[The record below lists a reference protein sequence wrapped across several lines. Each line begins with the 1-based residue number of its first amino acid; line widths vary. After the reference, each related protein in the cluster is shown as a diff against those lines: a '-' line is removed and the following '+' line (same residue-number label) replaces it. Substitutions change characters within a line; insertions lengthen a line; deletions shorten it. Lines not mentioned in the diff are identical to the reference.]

1 MRYRYKNKTYVI
13 KPFTF
18 ILLFA
23 VIIAIAAIVIVNVL
37 DKDKPTDDDDKSS
50 DVSGVSDVSGE
61 ENSEDNTSDISQTI
75 SEPEEPVNAL
85 PEGSLSDWNLIL
97 LNTEENNKLDSNMD
111 IKKTKFDTQYVDAR
125 IAEAYQEMYDA
136 AKAEGIILYLRSGYR
151 SLETQEA
158 NYNNNVARLKNEGKT
173 EAEAIALTDQY
184 YTRKGHSEHH
194 SGLACDI
201 ITPQYHNQVYTL
213 SEKFAETEAYGWL
226 VQNSYKYGFVL
237 RYPKDKVDITKIN
250 YEPWHYRFVGKT
262 HAQYMYDNELCLEE
276 YLKLF
281 EE

>member
-1 MRYRYKNKTYVI
+1 MRYRYKNKTYII

-18 ILLFA
+18 VCLFII
-23 VIIAIAAIVIVNVL
+23 IIAIVAVSFVSCSKKGN
-37 DKDKPTDDDDKSS
+37 DDGGNSEIN
-50 DVSGVSDVSGE
+50 SGE
-61 ENSEDNTSDISQTI
+61 QSSQGTESDASSGESQTRSEDVIGETNQ
-75 SEPEEPVNAL
+75 L
-85 PEGSLSDWNLIL
+85 PEGSLDDWNLIL
-97 LNTEENNKLDSNMD
+97 LNTDEENKLDANMD
-111 IKKTKFDTQYVDAR
+111 IKKVKFDTQTVDAR
-125 IAEAYQEMYDA
+125 IAPAYQEMYDA
-136 AKAEGIILYLRSGYR
+136 ALKDGIILYLRSGYR

-173 EAEAIALTDQY
+173 EEEAIRLTDQY

-213 SEKFAETEAYGWL
+213 DERFAETEAYGWL
-226 VQNSYKYGFVL
+226 VENSYKYGFVL

-262 HAQYMYDNELCLEE
+262 HAQYMFDNNLCLEE

-281 EE
+281 K

>member
-1 MRYRYKNKTYVI
+1 MRYRYKNKTYII

-18 ILLFA
+18 VCLFII
-23 VIIAIAAIVIVNVL
+23 IIAIVAVSFVSCSKKGN
-37 DKDKPTDDDDKSS
+37 DDGGNSEIN
-50 DVSGVSDVSGE
+50 SGE
-61 ENSEDNTSDISQTI
+61 QSSRNAESDSPSNAESGESQTQSEDVIGETNK
-75 SEPEEPVNAL
+75 L
-85 PEGSLSDWNLIL
+85 PEGSLDDWNLIL
-97 LNTEENNKLDSNMD
+97 LNTDEENKLDANMD
-111 IKKTKFDTQYVDAR
+111 IKKVKFDTQTVDAR
-125 IAEAYQEMYDA
+125 IAPAYQEMYDA
-136 AKAEGIILYLRSGYR
+136 ALKDGIILYLRSGYR

-173 EAEAIALTDQY
+173 EEEAIRLTDQY

-213 SEKFAETEAYGWL
+213 DERFAETEAYGWL
-226 VQNSYKYGFVL
+226 VENSYKYGFVL

-262 HAQYMYDNELCLEE
+262 HAQYMFDNNLCLEE

-281 EE
+281 K